1 MYRKD
6 LARLLSGKYFPNF
19 FALYGGESFQCEL
32 YANAIKARFGAD
44 EVLCLYFEEYDYA
57 RAVDYLGSSSLF
69 ASKKLLELKCAKK
82 PAKKDLE
89 TLIRLCKKDENNF
102 FLFELY
108 DESAKQADLEKVF
121 ENNFA
126 RFFAPS
132 NAREGV
138 ELLGLR
144 ARELK
149 INATQNALHALYA
162 NFDENLYLAAAELNK
177 FAGLNIDE
185 DTIEKYSFSLSV
197 VGFDAFFDKLLRGQS
212 VQDDLEKILDNFNE
226 IALLNSLNSSFY
238 RLFKIAL
245 YAKNYGSKV
254 DLKDILGYAPPPQVA
269 QKLLSNAYALKI
281 EQYHSIF
288 RLLLESE
295 FELKTNS
302 KLVKKEF
309 LIASLLALSGIL
321 KSR

>member
-6 LARLLSGKYFPNF
+6 LERLLAGKYFPNF

-32 YANAIKARFGAD
+32 FANAIKSRFAAD
-44 EVLCLYFEEYDYA
+44 ETLSLYFEEYDYA
-57 RAVDYLGSSSLF
+57 RASDFLGSASLF
-69 ASKKLLELKCAKK
+69 ASKKLLELKCTKK
-82 PAKKDLE
+82 PAKKELE
-89 TLIRLCKKDENNF
+89 TLIKLCKKDENNF

-138 ELLGLR
+138 ELLKLR
-144 ARELK
+144 AKELE
-149 INATQNALHALYA
+149 INATQNALYALYS

-185 DTIEKYSFSLSV
+185 NTIEKYSFSLSV
-197 VGFDAFFDKLLRGQS
+197 VGFDAFFDKLLRGQG

-226 IALLNSLNSSFY
+226 IALINSLNSSFY
-238 RLFKIAL
+238 RFFKIAL
-245 YAKNYGSKV
+245 YAKNYGNV
-254 DLKDILGYAPPPQVA
+254 DLKALLGYAPPPQVA
-269 QKLLSNAYALKI
+269 SKMTNAALSLKI
-281 EQYHSIF
+281 PQYHQIF

-295 FELKTNS
+295 YELKTNS

-309 LIASLLALSGIL
+309 LIACLLSLAKIL
-321 KSR
+321 RG